1 MSNFIMAEHKKSIRF
16 FNDREVRAVWDE
28 EKNCWWFSA
37 TDIVHAINDEP
48 DYTKAGNYWRW
59 LKRKLKQKDIEL
71 VSATHG
77 FKFEAPDGKLRVA
90 DVLNSKDVVLLAKN
104 YPNNRANDFLDW
116 FLYSDNTIDGQSKK
130 KAYQLFESGI
140 LKTVDPGTIK
150 CLQQIHAYLFG
161 GLYDFAGQIRTK
173 NISKGGFTFANCMH
187 FPETLQT
194 IERMPETTFDEIMD
208 KYVEMKIR
216 ANEYHVNSFTNGRV
230 QPNLCNVAHPFMEGN
245 GRSTRI
251 WLDLMLKRSLKRCVD
266 WSQIDKNEYLTAMCE
281 SVADSTLIKALV
293 QPALTTKIDDREMF
307 MKGIDYSYYYEQN

>member
-1 MSNFIMAEHKKSIRF
+1 MAKHKEQHKKSIRF
-16 FNDREVRAVWDE
+16 FNDHEVRAVWDE
-28 EKNCWWFSA
+28 VNSKWWFSVL
-37 TDIVHAINDEP
+37 DIIAAINEQD
-48 DYTKAGNYWRW
+48 DYQKTRNYWKY
-59 LKRKLKQKDIEL
+59 LKTKLRKEDSEV
-71 VSATHG
+71 VSATNQL
-77 FKFEAPDGKLRVA
+77 KLVAPDGKYRLTDTLDAEGVT
-90 DVLNSKDVVLLAKN
+90 LLAKHI
-104 YPNNRANDFLDW
+104 NNTKAMNFLDW

-150 CLQQIHAYLFG
+150 SLQQIHAYLFG

-187 FPETLQT
+187 FPATLQT

-208 KYVEMKIR
+208 KYIEM
-216 ANEYHVNSFTNGRV
+216 
-230 QPNLCNVAHPFMEGN
+230 NVVHPFMEGN

-266 WSQIDKNEYLTAMCE
+266 WSQIDKNDYLKAMRE
-281 SVADSTLIKALV
+281 SVADSTHIKALV

-307 MKGIDYSYYYEQN
+307 MKGIDYSYYYEQE